1 MRGPMFLK
9 TAAGFVSKSFELDAS
24 NNELLWSGEDGSSGV
39 IDLLSVSDV
48 VLPDKNAGLRIH
60 LVMNDGTVEK
70 LLVDSNEARDDWIHP
85 IRSICRNNW
94 NNIEI
99 NDIATRFDFSACFV
113 QFCSLWF
120 KSYHGDGR
128 LSATEASKIMQDL
141 SPDSAYATIGVNAFL
156 DQLAAYKT
164 RSVGSSASKSLPME
178 DVFEWIS
185 QLCELGH
192 YGIAELCS
200 LQVVEGLNL
209 EDAVDA
215 LHASCSCMSDADLS
229 WMGNLLNVREAFRHS
244 SEEAITDAAASGV
257 LFSSLMKLLKDHSFV
272 SGSMLSNFV
281 VVVVLDCLQFAFSF
295 ATSASCSHAP
305 LLAFIARLSIHGAFY
320 SPCALDIISLGLL
333 FSPQTRAKM
342 LKALTDAAE
351 ASSKT
356 LHSALVDCVL
366 CGIDACTSSALT
378 FCSSFIKS
386 SSTVSESASF
396 SYCLRQSGMATAL
409 DSVRVS
415 NENYDVYC
423 QITLYDDCMSSIPEA
438 QEPRFSHAD
447 FPTAGPDDGSTS
459 CFVLVQSLLPRL
471 EKADGGCVRLLE
483 DHLKLWQKLDPRKYL
498 STFSILNKVLENVVQ
513 GEPISAG
520 ILSALKAL
528 HTSVSAVNGDRSG
541 SSKHS
546 ATESDSVIQSVVDTF
561 WELGSSV
568 FGSNADTEE
577 HMLKIEV
584 EHQKLK
590 RQHAEA
596 LKEIQLL
603 RESMHHAPV
612 PSKSLLLN
620 AAPGNSLPPPPPP
633 PPPPV
638 APGFPPPPPPPPPMA
653 PGAKGPPPPPPPP
666 GAKGPPPPPPPP
678 GAKGPPPPPPPMAPG
693 AKGVVADSH
702 KSSKEIALKP
712 VALQVLRF

>member
-9 TAAGFVSKSFELDAS
+9 TAAGFVSKLFELDAS
-24 NNELLWSGEDGSSGV
+24 NNELLWTGEDGSSGV

-48 VLPDKNAGLRIH
+48 ILPDKNAGLRIH
-60 LVMNDGTVEK
+60 LVMEDGTVEK
-70 LLVDSNEARDDWIHP
+70 LLVDSNEVRDDWMHR
-85 IRSICRNNW
+85 IRSICRSNW
-94 NNIEI
+94 NNTEI
-99 NDIATRFDFSACFV
+99 NDIATRFDFSTSFV

-128 LSATEASKIMQDL
+128 LSAAEISKIMQDI

-156 DQLAAYKT
+156 DQFASHNT
-164 RSVGSSASKSLPME
+164 RSVDTPLSKSVPME

-215 LHASCSCMSDADLS
+215 LHASCSCMSNEDLS
-229 WMGNLLNVREAFRHS
+229 WLGNLLNVREALRQS
-244 SEEAITDAAASGV
+244 NEEAITDAAASGV
-257 LFSSLMKLLKDHSFV
+257 LFSSLVKLLKDHSSV
-272 SGSMLSNFV
+272 SGMLSKFV

-320 SPCALDIISLGLL
+320 SSCALDIISLGLL

-342 LKALTDAAE
+342 LKALTDAAD

-356 LHSALVDCVL
+356 LHSALVDCLL
-366 CGIDACTSSALT
+366 CGIDACIISVLT

-386 SSTVSESASF
+386 SSTVSERESF
-396 SYCLRQSGMATAL
+396 SHCLRQSGMATAV

-423 QITLYDDCMSSIPEA
+423 QITLYDDCMSSIPMNA
-438 QEPRFSHAD
+438 QAHMD
-447 FPTAGPDDGSTS
+447 FPTAGSDDGSTS
-459 CFVLVQSLLPRL
+459 CCVLVQSLLPRL
-471 EKADGGCVRLLE
+471 EKAEGGCVKLLE
-483 DHLKLWQKLDPRKYL
+483 DHLKLWQKMDPRKYL
-498 STFSILNKVLENVVQ
+498 STFSILNKVLDHVVQ
-513 GEPISAG
+513 AEPISAG

-528 HTSVSAVNGDRSG
+528 HTSAVSGDRSG

-577 HMLKIEV
+577 HMLQIEV

-603 RESMHHAPV
+603 RGSIGASVLVADGATRQGSAGAVVLDSNSLHHASV
-612 PSKSLLLN
+612 SSKSLLLN
-620 AAPGNSLPPPPPP
+620 APPGNSLPPPPPP
-633 PPPPV
+633 PPV
-638 APGFPPPPPPPPPMA
+638 APGPPPPPPPSARGPPGPPPPPMA
-653 PGAKGPPPPPPPP
+653 PGAN
-666 GAKGPPPPPPPP
+666 
-678 GAKGPPPPPPPMAPG
+678 
-693 AKGVVADSH
+693 GVVADSH
-702 KSSKEIALKP
+702 KSTKEIALKP
-712 VALQVLRF
+712 LALQVLRF